1 MDSKGLWGWS
11 TGWAVQAQESGQSLS
26 QGPPGVQE
34 EEGRAWDQRAA
45 GRAVPVAGTPSRHH
59 REHKSHMGHFLRAS
73 QSCYPVP
80 AQSRHACPLAGP
92 GAAQRPSRRLSGD
105 TFPLEASPESPW
117 APRTSPQAR
126 NWPFPAGVT
135 GRPASWGDWAG
146 GGQPSS
152 HLFRAGHLLGGRL
165 GWRAPSGWVG
175 SVRLRRS
182 SARPVWSGPGWHWA
196 LRAGVP
202 GGQGGQRVLIVGSY
216 L

>member
-45 GRAVPVAGTPSRHH
+45 GRAVPEAGTPSRHH

-92 GAAQRPSRRLSGD
+92 GAAQRPSRCLSGD

-146 GGQPSS
+146 EGSPAPTCFGLGTCSEGG
-152 HLFRAGHLLGGRL
+152 LGG
-165 GWRAPSGWVG
+165 G
-175 SVRLRRS
+175 LRRGGWGRS
-182 SARPVWSGPGWHWA
+182 GCGDPLPVLFGP
-196 LRAGVP
+196 
-202 GGQGGQRVLIVGSY
+202 GQGGTGRSGLGSLAARGASGY
-216 L
+216 